1 MNIIIMLEGFMPIH
15 QCVIF
20 IVYEGMNK
28 NKYKANRMYGCIR
41 MYIMSKSVV
50 VMMLFV

>member
-20 IVYEGMNK
+20 VVYERMNK
-28 NKYKANRMYGCIR
+28 RRVCIR
-41 MYIMSKSVV
+41 MDIMSKSVV
-50 VMMLFV
+50 IMTLFV